1 MGRVFVT
8 RSVPQEGLSKLQ
20 SQFEV
25 EVWDGRDPP
34 PRDVLLEKISGCFG
48 VLTMLSDRV
57 DSVFLEAAGRELKGV
72 ANFAV
77 GFNNIDVEAATV
89 RGVAIGN
96 TPGVLTDATADT
108 AIGLMIAAGRCFW
121 PAVRNVSEL
130 QWRNWEPM
138 MFLGQEFRGKT
149 VGIVGMGRIG
159 SAVAERLH
167 FGWGMKV
174 LYTSRTDKTDVDQR
188 LSAKRVELDTLL
200 RESDVISLHTS
211 LQKETRG
218 LIGRDQFGLMKP
230 NAILVNTARGE
241 VIDQD
246 ALVQAL
252 KSGQLFAAGL
262 DVTDPEPL
270 PNDSPLRQLDSCIIL
285 PHIGSATFQAR
296 SKMSMM
302 AAENLIAAVGGMPM
316 PYGLN
321 RVCKC

>member
-1 MGRVFVT
+1 MGKVFVT
-8 RSVPQEGLSKLQ
+8 RSIPQDGLSKLQ

-34 PRDVLLEKISGCFG
+34 PRDVLLAKISDCCG

-57 DSVFLEAAGRELKGV
+57 DSVFLDAAGAGLKGV

-77 GFNNIDVEAATV
+77 GYNNIDVEAATL

-108 AIGLMIAAGRCFW
+108 AVGLMIAAGRCFL

-174 LYTSRTDKTDVDQR
+174 IYTSRTDKEEVDQR
-188 LSAKRVELDTLL
+188 LGAKRVELETLL
-200 RESDVISLHTS
+200 QESDVISLHTS

-218 LIGRDQFGLMKP
+218 MIGRTQFALMKP
-230 NAILVNTARGE
+230 SAILINTARGE
-241 VIDQD
+241 VIDQA
-246 ALVQAL
+246 ALFEAL
-252 KSGQLFAAGL
+252 KSRRLFAAGL

-270 PNDSPLRQLDSCIIL
+270 PTDSPLRELDSCIIL
-285 PHIGSATFQAR
+285 PHLGSATFQAR
-296 SKMSMM
+296 SRMSIM
-302 AAENLIAAVGGMPM
+302 AAENLIAAIGGVPM

-321 RVCKC
+321 RVS

>member
-1 MGRVFVT
+1 MGKVFVT
-8 RSVPQEGLSKLQ
+8 RTIPQDGLSKLQ

-34 PRDVLLEKISGCFG
+34 PRDVLLAKISDCSG

-57 DSVFLEAAGRELKGV
+57 DSVFFEAAGAGLKGV

-77 GFNNIDVEAATV
+77 GYNNIDVDAATL

-108 AIGLMIAAGRCFW
+108 AVGLMIAAGRCFL

-167 FGWGMKV
+167 FGWGMKEI
-174 LYTSRTDKTDVDQR
+174 YTSRTDKEEVDQR
-188 LSAKRVELDTLL
+188 LGAKRVELETLL
-200 RESDVISLHTS
+200 QESDVISLHTS

-218 LIGRDQFGLMKP
+218 MIGRTQFGLMKP
-230 NAILVNTARGE
+230 SAILINTARGE
-241 VIDQD
+241 VIDQA
-246 ALVQAL
+246 ALFEAL
-252 KSGQLFAAGL
+252 KSRRLFAAGL

-270 PNDSPLRQLDSCIIL
+270 PTDSPLRELDSCIIL
-285 PHIGSATFQAR
+285 PHLGSATFQAR
-296 SKMSMM
+296 SRMSIM
-302 AAENLIAAVGGMPM
+302 AAENLIAAIGGVPM

-321 RVCKC
+321 RVS

>member
-1 MGRVFVT
+1 MGKVFVT
-8 RSVPQEGLSKLQ
+8 RRIPQDGLSLLRTR
-20 SQFEV
+20 FEV
-25 EVWDGRDPP
+25 EVWDGDDPP
-34 PRDVLLEKISGCFG
+34 PRDVLLAKISGCSG

-57 DSVFLEAAGRELKGV
+57 DPAFLDAAGAGLSGV

-77 GFNNIDVEAATV
+77 GFNNIDVEAATL

-108 AIGLMIAAGRCFW
+108 AVGLMIAAGRCFV
-121 PAVRNVSEL
+121 PAVRNVSDL

-149 VGIVGMGRIG
+149 LGIVGMGRIG

-174 LYTSRTDKTDVDQR
+174 LYTSRVDKMDFEDR
-188 LSAKRVELDTLL
+188 LSAKRVELETLL

-218 LIGRDQFGLMKP
+218 LIGRAQFGLMKP
-230 NAILVNTARGE
+230 SAILINTARGE
-241 VIDQD
+241 VLDQD
-246 ALVQAL
+246 ALFEAL
-252 KSGQLFAAGL
+252 KSRRLFAAGL

-270 PNDSPLRQLDSCIIL
+270 PSDSPLRTLDSCVIL

-296 SKMSMM
+296 SRMSIM
-302 AAENLIAAVGGMPM
+302 AAENLIAAIGGMPM

-321 RVCKC
+321 QVIR

>member
-1 MGRVFVT
+1 MGKVFVT
-8 RSVPQEGLSKLQ
+8 RTIPQDGLSKLQ

-34 PRDVLLEKISGCFG
+34 PRDVLLAKISDCSG

-57 DSVFLEAAGRELKGV
+57 DSLFFEAAGAGLKGV

-77 GFNNIDVEAATV
+77 GYNNIDVDAATL

-108 AIGLMIAAGRCFW
+108 AVGLMIAAGRCFL

-174 LYTSRTDKTDVDQR
+174 IYTSRTDKEEVDQR
-188 LSAKRVELDTLL
+188 LGAKRVELETLL
-200 RESDVISLHTS
+200 QESDVISLHTS

-218 LIGRDQFGLMKP
+218 MIGRTQFALMKP
-230 NAILVNTARGE
+230 SAILINTARGE
-241 VIDQD
+241 VIDQA
-246 ALVQAL
+246 ALFEAL
-252 KSGQLFAAGL
+252 KSRRLFAAGL

-270 PNDSPLRQLDSCIIL
+270 PTDSPLRELDSCIIL
-285 PHIGSATFQAR
+285 PHLGSATFQAR
-296 SKMSMM
+296 SRMSIM
-302 AAENLIAAVGGMPM
+302 AAENLIAAIGGVPM

-321 RVCKC
+321 RVS

>member
-1 MGRVFVT
+1 MGKVFVT
-8 RSVPQEGLSKLQ
+8 RTIPQDGLSKLQ

-34 PRDVLLEKISGCFG
+34 PRDVLLAKISDCSG

-57 DSVFLEAAGRELKGV
+57 DSVFFEAAGAGLKGV

-77 GFNNIDVEAATV
+77 GYNNIDVDAATL

-108 AIGLMIAAGRCFW
+108 AVGLMIAAGRCFL

-174 LYTSRTDKTDVDQR
+174 IYTSRTDKEEVDQR
-188 LSAKRVELDTLL
+188 LGAKRVELETLL
-200 RESDVISLHTS
+200 QESDVISLHTS

-218 LIGRDQFGLMKP
+218 MIGRTQFGLMKP
-230 NAILVNTARGE
+230 SAILINTARGE
-241 VIDQD
+241 VIDQA
-246 ALVQAL
+246 ALFEAL
-252 KSGQLFAAGL
+252 KSRRLFAAGL

-270 PNDSPLRQLDSCIIL
+270 PTDSPLRELDSCIIL
-285 PHIGSATFQAR
+285 PHLGSATFQAR
-296 SKMSMM
+296 SRMSIM
-302 AAENLIAAVGGMPM
+302 AAENLIAAIGGVPM

-321 RVCKC
+321 RVS

>member
-1 MGRVFVT
+1 M
-8 RSVPQEGLSKLQ
+8 
-20 SQFEV
+20 
-25 EVWDGRDPP
+25 
-34 PRDVLLEKISGCFG
+34 
-48 VLTMLSDRV
+48 
-57 DSVFLEAAGRELKGV
+57 FLDAAGAGLKGV

-77 GFNNIDVEAATV
+77 GYNNIDVEAATL

-108 AIGLMIAAGRCFW
+108 AVGLMIAAGRCFL

-174 LYTSRTDKTDVDQR
+174 IYTSRTDKEEVDQR
-188 LSAKRVELDTLL
+188 LGAKRVELETLL
-200 RESDVISLHTS
+200 QESDVISLHTS

-218 LIGRDQFGLMKP
+218 MIGRTQFALMKP
-230 NAILVNTARGE
+230 SAILINTARGE
-241 VIDQD
+241 VIDQA
-246 ALVQAL
+246 ALFEAL
-252 KSGQLFAAGL
+252 KSRRLFAAGL

-270 PNDSPLRQLDSCIIL
+270 PTDSPLRELDSCIIL
-285 PHIGSATFQAR
+285 PHLGSATFQAR
-296 SKMSMM
+296 SRMSIM
-302 AAENLIAAVGGMPM
+302 AAENLIAAIGGVPM

-321 RVCKC
+321 RVS

>member
-1 MGRVFVT
+1 MGKVFVT

-25 EVWDGRDPP
+25 EVWEGRDPP
-34 PRDVLLEKISGCFG
+34 PRDVLLAQISGCVG

-57 DSVFLEAAGRELKGV
+57 DSSFLDAAGKDLKGV

-77 GFNNIDVEAATV
+77 GFNNIDVEAATQ

-108 AIGLMIAAGRCFW
+108 AIGLMIAAGRCFL

-167 FGWGMKV
+167 FGWGMRV
-174 LYTSRTDKTDVDQR
+174 LYTSRTDKSDVDQR
-188 LSAKRVELDTLL
+188 LLAKRVELDTLL

-230 NAILVNTARGE
+230 NAILINTARGE
-241 VIDQD
+241 VIDQG
-246 ALVQAL
+246 ALVEAL
-252 KSGQLFAAGL
+252 QSRQLFAAGL

-270 PNDSPLRQLDSCIIL
+270 PSDSPLRQLDSCIIL

-296 SKMSMM
+296 SRMSMM

-321 RVCKC
+321 RVCQ